1 MENFNKIHNRKGTR
15 SIKWDLVE
23 SIFKHDNLLP
33 MWVADMDFQSPKAIN
48 DAVLNRANHGIYG
61 YTTIDEEVK
70 SSVKSWLLRHHDW
83 TIETEDLSFSPSVI
97 TSLHMA
103 IGAFT
108 EAGDKILIQTPVYT
122 PFFNVIEEHDREI
135 LSNEL
140 FFNKQTGKY
149 EIDFEDLEEKISSGV
164 KAIILCSPHNP
175 VGRVWTK
182 NELTKIASLCKKYDA
197 LIISDEI
204 HADLVYEP
212 NKHIPIGS
220 LSEETANRTITFM
233 SPSKTFNMAGLHS
246 SYSVIS
252 NKALR
257 NQFNTQLK
265 KAGLN
270 GLNTIGIY
278 ALEAAYKHGD
288 EWLDQLIKVLEVN
301 KNYVINEFKE
311 HAPDIKVID
320 AEGTYLLWLD
330 CSLLGMDENQLEEFF
345 LKEAGVALNKGIGY
359 GDAGKQFMRINIACP
374 KSLLEKGIQQILSA
388 LKKIN

>member
-1 MENFNKIHNRKGTR
+1 
-15 SIKWDLVE
+15 
-23 SIFKHDNLLP
+23 
-33 MWVADMDFQSPKAIN
+33 
-48 DAVLNRANHGIYG
+48 
-61 YTTIDEEVK
+61 
-70 SSVKSWLLRHHDW
+70 
-83 TIETEDLSFSPSVI
+83 
-97 TSLHMA
+97 
-103 IGAFT
+103 
-108 EAGDKILIQTPVYT
+108 
-122 PFFNVIEEHDREI
+122 
-135 LSNEL
+135 
-140 FFNKQTGKY
+140 
-149 EIDFEDLEEKISSGV
+149 
-164 KAIILCSPHNP
+164 PHNP

-320 AEGTYLLWLD
+320 AEGT
-330 CSLLGMDENQLEEFF
+330 
-345 LKEAGVALNKGIGY
+345 
-359 GDAGKQFMRINIACP
+359 
-374 KSLLEKGIQQILSA
+374 
-388 LKKIN
+388 

>member
-1 MENFNKIHNRKGTR
+1 
-15 SIKWDLVE
+15 
-23 SIFKHDNLLP
+23 
-33 MWVADMDFQSPKAIN
+33 
-48 DAVLNRANHGIYG
+48 ANHGIYG

-135 LSNEL
+135 LLNEL

-204 HADLVYEP
+204 HADLVY
-212 NKHIPIGS
+212 
-220 LSEETANRTITFM
+220 
-233 SPSKTFNMAGLHS
+233 
-246 SYSVIS
+246 
-252 NKALR
+252 
-257 NQFNTQLK
+257 
-265 KAGLN
+265 
-270 GLNTIGIY
+270 
-278 ALEAAYKHGD
+278 
-288 EWLDQLIKVLEVN
+288 
-301 KNYVINEFKE
+301 
-311 HAPDIKVID
+311 
-320 AEGTYLLWLD
+320 
-330 CSLLGMDENQLEEFF
+330 
-345 LKEAGVALNKGIGY
+345 
-359 GDAGKQFMRINIACP
+359 
-374 KSLLEKGIQQILSA
+374 
-388 LKKIN
+388 